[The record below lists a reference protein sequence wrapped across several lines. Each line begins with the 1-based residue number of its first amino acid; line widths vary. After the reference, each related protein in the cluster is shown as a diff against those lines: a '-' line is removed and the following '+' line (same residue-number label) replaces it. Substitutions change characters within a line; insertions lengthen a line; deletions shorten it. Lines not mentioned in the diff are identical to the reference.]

1 MKIQLGREFKDGAL
15 GKNLHIYLDRPPYG
29 GLNGEGEGL
38 RLSILANSG
47 GGKSHAMAVIA
58 EEAHEKRIPFIFY
71 DKNGNATSLKQ
82 LGEDVIVIGKKTKR
96 NQTAHYDLQSVLT
109 NPHQY
114 IDLMLD
120 KGFNIVVDLSGN
132 TIDNRAWALA
142 KLMNAHYEL
151 AEENPTPAFIF
162 IDEAH
167 EFAPQGRCSEGQ
179 KQSLAIMELFV
190 SDGRKRGGLFV
201 TATQRLTFLN
211 KNVLF
216 GMNLKMF
223 GKIYHPPDFQY
234 IKPNLPH
241 NIAFHH
247 MASLPQGRFYVV
259 NQAIYKP
266 RLLHVKQRRT
276 EDLGVTPVI
285 KQRTGPRP
293 KIGQMSFF
301 TTDLQIN
308 QPKQL

>member
-1 MKIQLGREFKDGAL
+1 MKIQLGREFKDEKL
-15 GKNLHIYLDRPPYG
+15 GEDLHIYLDRPPYG
-29 GLNGEGEGL
+29 GQNGEGEGL

-47 GGKSHAMAVIA
+47 GGKSHAMAIIA
-58 EEAHEKRIPFIFY
+58 EEAHKTRIPFIFY
-71 DKNGNATSLKQ
+71 DKNGNATSLSQ
-82 LGEDVIVIGKKTKR
+82 LGEDVIVIGKKSKR
-96 NQTAHYDLQSVLT
+96 NQTAHYDISQVLT

-114 IDLMLD
+114 IDLMLS
-120 KGFNIVVDLSGN
+120 KGFNIVIDLSGQ
-132 TIDNRAWALA
+132 TIDDRAFALA

-167 EFAPQGRCSEGQ
+167 EFAPQGRSSAGQ
-179 KQSLAIMELFV
+179 KQSLSIMELFI

-201 TATQRLTFLN
+201 TATQRLALLN

-223 GKIYHPPDFQY
+223 GKINHPPDFQY

-241 NIAFHH
+241 NINFHH
-247 MASLPQGRFYVV
+247 FASLPQGRFYVV
-259 NQAIYKP
+259 SEVLGKP
-266 RLLHVKQRRT
+266 RLLHFKGRRT
-276 EDLGVTPVI
+276 KDLGVTPVI

-301 TTDLQIN
+301 TTDLKVN
-308 QPKQL
+308 QPNQL